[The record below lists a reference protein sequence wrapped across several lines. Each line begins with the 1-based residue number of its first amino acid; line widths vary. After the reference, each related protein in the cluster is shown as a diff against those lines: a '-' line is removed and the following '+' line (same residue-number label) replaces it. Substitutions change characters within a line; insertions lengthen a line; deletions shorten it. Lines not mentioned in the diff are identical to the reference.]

1 MAGCSNCPS
10 DAAIDR
16 GSHDPL
22 FRRILWI
29 ALVANLTMFAVE
41 IVASQL
47 GDSMALQ
54 ADALDF
60 FGDAANY
67 AVSLF
72 VVGMGLTARARASM
86 LKGVTMASF
95 GVWVL
100 GSAVYRAV
108 VGSTPDA
115 ATMSVIASLALVVN
129 FSVAVLLFRFRSGDS
144 NMRSVWLCS
153 RNDAIVNVAVLVAAA
168 GVFASASRWP
178 DLIVAVIVAALS
190 ITSAIEVIGLAR
202 IELRADGGL
211 AHQTMSIP
219 VNE

>member
-1 MAGCSNCPS
+1 MAGCSSCPS
-10 DAAIDR
+10 DAAINS

-41 IVASQL
+41 IVASHL

-72 VVGMGLTARARASM
+72 VVGMALSARALASM
-86 LKGVTMASF
+86 LKGATMAAF

-100 GSAVYRAV
+100 GSAVYRAL
-108 VGSTPDA
+108 VGSTPDPT
-115 ATMSVIASLALVVN
+115 TMSVVASLALLVN
-129 FSVAVLLFRFRSGDS
+129 FSVALLLFRFRRGDS

-153 RNDAIVNVAVLVAAA
+153 RNDAIVNIAVLIAAA

-178 DLIVAVIVAALS
+178 DLIVAAIVAGLS

-202 IELRADGGL
+202 TELRSEADPG
-211 AHQTMSIP
+211 ACRT
-219 VNE
+219 